1 MTAVVDASVLI
12 AGLVA
17 ASRDGPWARSVI
29 ARYRLA
35 APEHVLVETCSVLRR
50 MEQAGTISG
59 LEATSAFRALL
70 GFDLRLFPFA
80 PLAKRIWAL
89 RANLTSY
96 DAWYV
101 ALAEQLSCPLL
112 TLDRRVG
119 RATGPSCEIITPRS
133 EVPELLVHQSTPGT
147 TGW

>member
-12 AGLVA
+12 AGLGA
-17 ASRDGPWARSVI
+17 ASRDGPWARSVF

-35 APEHVLVETCSVLRR
+35 APEQVLVETCNVLRR

-59 LEATSAFRALL
+59 LEATSDFRTLL

-80 PLAKRIWAL
+80 PFAKRIWTL
-89 RANLTSY
+89 RANLTSH

-112 TLDRRVG
+112 TLDRRLD
-119 RATGPSCEIITPRS
+119 RATGPLCEIITPHS
-133 EVPELLVHQSTPGT
+133 EIPELAVHQATSRFSRR
-147 TGW
+147 